1 MPAAEGEG
9 SGYADRADRIQPVR
23 ILNNPAFW
31 GIRPF
36 TAVPAEGY
44 AVDRRADRLNPFRIN
59 MMRGQPSPE
68 QLDLSNHLFDGIAD
82 SGYKAQDGS
91 DVRNYGNP
99 AGIAEG

>member
-1 MPAAEGEG
+1 MKSYKSMSSAELE
-9 SGYADRADRIQPVR
+9 SE
-23 ILNNPAFW
+23 LNALRQRYEDYKAL
-31 GIRPF
+31 G
-36 TAVPAEGY
+36 
-44 AVDRRADRLNPFRIN
+44 LKIN

-99 AGIAEG
+99 VSSVQQLIISSSVILPALI